1 MESPKEDILQ
11 IGKSIKK
18 HVDAE
23 ISQYLNNKAFARACC
38 QMTSNGKEHSPNI
51 IWLTNK
57 DDQIFRYKS
66 DFTGSG
72 TVMERVAPTTLK
84 TDGIAVYKNT
94 KVGEILTKY
103 YEGQHSFTVKAKT
116 GAVNEN
122 QITIYNRATYLPN
135 DKGPEEV
142 EIRIWGDDKYY
153 RFQRLSDLLN
163 TFKKQEQ
170 EILQKQDELK
180 RIQEEQNR
188 IAKELAE
195 QKEREERERLERLNK
210 QKEEEQRERQAE
222 IDRIEQKNKELEN
235 QIQVLQS
242 FMRKNIEL
250 RSQHLLDPYQEDAKR
265 SHIFDGVPI
274 VIDGG
279 PGTGKTTTMI
289 QRLKFLLSKVS
300 LEEYEAPLKTEQ
312 IEYLTDP
319 DSVNSRW
326 LFFSPTDL
334 LLRYLQANMREEGL
348 SANDTNTRT
357 IPKFRNKAMRDYQL
371 FNPAKDGPFKDFK
384 PHEGEDCLIK
394 MPEKAIKDFEQFI
407 IASCAKT
414 FEQRASMKTSGYEW
428 WVDAERIKSQCA
440 KGGSI
445 KDVDALMRLFNSLHD
460 NEKAGVKKWKDKLKV
475 ILGQAAMTLQQ
486 QVLADEEAKKRLQD
500 LFERWRRERLGI
512 EDLDEDEAIVDD
524 EEDDTESVTFS
535 KQEFESQL
543 FSQIKQL
550 IKQMGLRKIDSKI
563 KLSKR
568 NQEVL
573 SIVEP
578 FLNEDVD
585 IDAVG
590 KVAWFVRNFASLCR
604 GTESNLLGI
613 IPKLY
618 KAFRKSQLEGNIYD
632 KKLLKKIIDKDG
644 NKHLHPDEQNLLL
657 GFINE
662 MLNSIHR
669 KSKGRFDSMKHKY
682 AIAYKESVRPVIGID
697 EATDYSKLD
706 YYFMVSFR
714 HYEFSSITLCGDIM
728 QGLNSKGINDWND
741 LKKFIMPSLEVKT
754 LDISYRQLPTLLDL
768 ARELYKDDQGEYPS
782 YRSDKQRTD
791 NEPKPLLLI
800 SDDEEEKARWISERI
815 LDIYDTYKE
824 LPSIAIF
831 VGDKVNIPEFIERM
845 TEMDLLN
852 GIDIVDCSGD
862 NQLQNKEQVRV
873 FRLSEVKGME
883 FEATFFYDIDNAIS
897 SKDERLMRRYLY
909 VGISRATSH
918 LAATMNEDADYDII
932 QHFETKDITW

>member
-1 MESPKEDILQ
+1 MENPKEDIRQ
-11 IGKSIKK
+11 IGKSIKR
-18 HVDAE
+18 HVETE
-23 ISQYLNNKAFARACC
+23 INQLLKNRAFARAYC
-38 QMTSNGKEHSPNI
+38 QITSNGKESNPKTC
-51 IWLTNK
+51 WLTNSENLT
-57 DDQIFRYKS
+57 FRFKS

-72 TVMERVAPTTLK
+72 VVMERLAPTTLT
-84 TDGIAVYKNT
+84 TDGMAVYKNT

-103 YEGQHSFTVKAKT
+103 FDGQHVFTVKSNIGKT
-116 GAVNEN
+116 IEN

-135 DKGPEEV
+135 GRDPEEV
-142 EIRIWGDDKYY
+142 GIRIWGEYKYY

-163 TFKKQEQ
+163 AFEKQEQ
-170 EILQKQDELK
+170 EMHQKQEELK
-180 RIQEEQNR
+180 RIQEEQER

-195 QKEREERERLERLNK
+195 QKEREERERLEELNR
-210 QKEEEQRERQAE
+210 QKEAEQRERQAE

-265 SHIFDGVPI
+265 SHIYDGVPI

-289 QRLKFLLSKVS
+289 QRLKFLLSRVA
-300 LEEYEAPLKTEQ
+300 LEEYEAPLTKAQ
-312 IEYLTDP
+312 IEFLTNP

-348 SANDTNTRT
+348 NANDTNTRT

-384 PHEGEDCLIK
+384 PHEGEECLIK
-394 MPEKAIKDFEQFI
+394 MPEKAIRDFEQFI

-414 FEQRASMKTSGYEW
+414 FEQRAGMKTSGYEW
-428 WVDAERIKSQCA
+428 RLDAERIKSQCA

-460 NEKAGVKKWKDKLKV
+460 NEKAGVKKWKDKLKT
-475 ILGQAAMTLQQ
+475 ILGQVSMTLQQ

-500 LFERWRRERLGI
+500 LFERWRRERMGM
-512 EDLDEDEAIVDD
+512 EDLDEDEGIVDD
-524 EEDDTESVTFS
+524 EEDETESVTFS

-550 IKQMGLRKIDSKI
+550 IKQMGLLKIDNKI

-578 FLNEDVD
+578 FMNEEVDVE
-585 IDAVG
+585 AVG
-590 KVAWFVRNFASLCR
+590 NVAWFVRNFASLCR

-618 KAFRKSQLEGNIYD
+618 KAFRKSQLDGNIYD
-632 KKLLKKIIDKDG
+632 KNLLKKIIDKDG

-662 MLNSIHR
+662 MLNSIYR
-669 KSKGRFDSMKHKY
+669 KSRVRFDGMKHKY
-682 AIAYKESVRPVIGID
+682 VLAYKESVRPVIGID

-728 QGLNSKGINDWND
+728 QGLNSKGVNDWNE
-741 LKKFIMPSLEVKT
+741 LKRFIMPSLEVKT
-754 LDISYRQLPTLLDL
+754 LDISYRQLPTLFKNLHGFL
-768 ARELYKDDQGEYPS
+768 THLKQKNCFHIELQ
-782 YRSDKQRTD
+782 
-791 NEPKPLLLI
+791 
-800 SDDEEEKARWISERI
+800 
-815 LDIYDTYKE
+815 
-824 LPSIAIF
+824 
-831 VGDKVNIPEFIERM
+831 
-845 TEMDLLN
+845 
-852 GIDIVDCSGD
+852 C
-862 NQLQNKEQVRV
+862 
-873 FRLSEVKGME
+873 
-883 FEATFFYDIDNAIS
+883 
-897 SKDERLMRRYLY
+897 
-909 VGISRATSH
+909 
-918 LAATMNEDADYDII
+918 
-932 QHFETKDITW
+932 